1 MLAAATVDRIR
12 TEAASFDLAR
22 ALVSLLL
29 VPFFAVGWTLAKAWQ
44 VVGLVVG
51 LALLAYKE
59 GWHSSRGD
67 R

>member
-29 VPFFAVGWTLAKAWQ
+29 VPFFVVGWTLAKAWWAAE
-44 VVGLVVG
+44 LVVG

-59 GWHSSRGD
+59 GWHSSRGE